1 MSDSSAPRS
10 PLSTSYWPHMKPHLF
25 WLIAGPLVIASGGVL
40 EIFQTNFMAAIVNII
55 NEPGGLS
62 ADQVMNEI
70 WRNGGIMCLI
80 TLAAI
85 AAGIVGVILLST
97 GSMRFGAGLRISLF
111 RAVQNFSFENIDK
124 FSTASLVTR
133 LTNDITNVQNTIVQT
148 LRMGTFTAAMLIG
161 ALINALSIS
170 PKLAALTLFAVP
182 VIAVIISIIVTKG
195 FPLFEKMQGAIDG
208 LNTRVQE
215 SVTNIRVIKSFVREE
230 HEKTRFYA
238 AVDRLCDISIRAAG
252 LMVTVM
258 PFMQL
263 VMNLTIVGALWM
275 GSSMVVSGEIELGNL
290 MAYNTYIM
298 HILMSMMMMSMTIIM
313 YSRARASSRRL
324 KEVLSEQ
331 STITDKEN
339 PVTDAVKQGRVEFRH
354 VSFRYDEHSPDKV
367 LDDVSFTASPGE
379 VIAVVGATGSAK
391 TTLVSLIPRL
401 YDVSEGEI
409 LVDGIDVRDYAM
421 KTLREGIGMVPQKNV
436 LFSGTIRDNIR
447 WGDPNATDEQIR
459 QAARDAQAED
469 FILSLPDGYDTKIEQ
484 GGVNVSGGQKQRLCI
499 ARAMVKKPPILI
511 LDDSTSAVDSDT
523 ESRIRASF
531 NEHLRD
537 TTVFLIAQRVSS
549 VRDADKIL
557 VMDAGRLAGIGT
569 HDELMQTNEI
579 YREIVLSQQKGV
591 QD

>member
-1 MSDSSAPRS
+1 MPKQQGSRLSA
-10 PLSTSYWPHMKPHLF
+10 SYFTYMKPHLL
-25 WLIAGPLVIASGGVL
+25 WLILGPIVIAMGGVL
-40 EIFQTNFMAAIVNII
+40 EIFQTNFMAHIVNTIE
-55 NEPGGLS
+55 NPDGRTSE
-62 ADQVMNEI
+62 QVMDVI
-70 WRNGGIMCLI
+70 LSDGGIMCLI

-85 AAGIVGVILLST
+85 IAGIVGVILLT
-97 GSMRFGAGLRISLF
+97 NGSMRFGASLRGGMF
-111 RAVQNFSFENIDK
+111 RAVQRFSFENIDK

-133 LTNDITNVQNTIVQT
+133 LTNDITNVQNTIVHT
-148 LRMGTFTAAMLIG
+148 LRMGTFTAAMLLG
-161 ALINALSIS
+161 ALINALAIS
-170 PKLAALTLFAVP
+170 PKLAALTLFSIP
-182 VIAVIISIIVTKG
+182 VIAIIIVIIIKKG
-195 FPLFEKMQGAIDG
+195 FPLFEKMQKAIDG

-230 HEKTRFYA
+230 HEKTRFYD
-238 AVDRLCDISIRAAG
+238 AVDRLCDIAIRASG

-324 KEVLSEQ
+324 KEVLSEE
-331 STITDKEN
+331 STITDKADAITA
-339 PVTDAVKQGRVEFRH
+339 PVTRGTVEFKN
-354 VSFRYDEHSPDKV
+354 VSFRYDPHSPDKV
-367 LDDVSFTASPGE
+367 LDNISFTANAGE
-379 VIAVVGATGSAK
+379 VVAVVGATGSAK

-401 YDVSEGEI
+401 YDVSEGEV

-421 KTLREGIGMVPQKNV
+421 ETLRRGIGMVPQRNV
-436 LFSGTIRDNIR
+436 LFSGTIRDNLL
-447 WGDPNATDEQIR
+447 WGDKNATEEQIR

-469 FILSLPDGYDTKIEQ
+469 FILSFPDGYDTVIDQ

-523 ESRIRASF
+523 ESRIRQSF
-531 NEHLRD
+531 REHLKD
-537 TTVFLIAQRVSS
+537 TTVFIIAQRVSS

-557 VMDAGRLAGIGT
+557 VMDAGKLAGIGT
-569 HDELMQTNEI
+569 HDELMATNEI
-579 YREIVLSQQKGV
+579 YREIVDSQQKGV
-591 QD
+591 QE